1 MKLAAVDRAPLVV
14 PHLPLNTRVS
24 YLLILYLILT
34 VGFTAPWVLLLL
46 HAQKLDIGRGFVIH
60 TQMWA
65 PALAAFTCCA
75 VFKVP
80 LKFLGFRW
88 PGVRAIAAGY
98 LLPVA
103 YAATA
108 YLLLW
113 TTKLAPVD
121 LEGFLQASQKSL
133 HLEIGAGVLNAAL
146 IMTYGVLQS
155 GASATGEEIGCKV
168 CAAT

>member
-88 PGVRAIAAGY
+88 PGVRAIASGY

-103 YAATA
+103 YATTA
-108 YLLLW
+108 YLLVW

-121 LEGFLQASQKSL
+121 LGGFLQASQRSKL
-133 HLEIGAGVLNAAL
+133 CGLNYWLDVLLCFCDN
-146 IMTYGVLQS
+146 INH
-155 GASATGEEIGCKV
+155 
-168 CAAT
+168 